1 MMKKKKSIEELKA
14 AGLPTTEQLQHEY
27 KRISSRRRFLKA
39 MWSTVSS
46 LIVVAAI
53 AIIISTMLV
62 PIMRTTGGS
71 MSPTL
76 QNDDIILCVKSSD
89 FQNGDIVAFYY
100 NNKVLLK
107 RVIGTPG
114 QTIEIAEDGT
124 VSVDGVVLNEP
135 YVQELAK
142 GECDMTFPYQ
152 VPEGRLFVMGDNRS
166 ISIDSRSTT
175 IGAVSEELIVGK
187 VKMIIYPF
195 DRMGGV

>member
-1 MMKKKKSIEELKA
+1 MKKKKSIEELKA
-14 AGLPTTEQLQHEY
+14 TGLPTTEQLQHEH
-27 KRISSRRRFLKA
+27 KRITARRRFLKA
-39 MWSTVSS
+39 MWNTVSS

-62 PIMRTTGGS
+62 PILRVTGQS
-71 MSPTL
+71 MSMTL

-124 VSVDGVVLNEP
+124 VSIDGEVLDEP
-135 YVQELAK
+135 YVKELAK

-166 ISIDSRSTT
+166 VSIDSRSTT

-195 DRMGGV
+195 DRMGQVE